1 MFFEKRNQLLTEE
14 LPSLRRY
21 AYALTGNRQQA
32 DELVQ
37 DCYLRACSR
46 FHLWRSDNKL
56 RPWLFTIM
64 HNLYVNWI
72 RNNARRTDVMSLED
86 HEQNMSV
93 KAQQEGVVA
102 VAQLTAQLQQLPPEQ
117 RELLLMVSLEGLS
130 YKEVAGIMKIPM
142 GTVMSR
148 LGRARETLRLSMD
161 HTSKTKLKRI
171 K

>member
-1 MFFEKRNQLLTEE
+1 MEE

-21 AYALTGNRQQA
+21 ARALTGNQHHA
-32 DELVQ
+32 DDLVQ

-46 FHLWRSDNKL
+46 FHLWRSENKL

-72 RNNARRTDVMSLED
+72 RDNARRTDVMPLES
-86 HEQNMSV
+86 HEQHLSV
-93 KAQQEGVVA
+93 KPQQEGVIEI
-102 VAQLTAQLQQLPPEQ
+102 AQLTKQIQQLSLEQ
-117 RELLLMVSLEGLS
+117 REILLMVSLEGLS
-130 YKEVAGIMKIPM
+130 YKEVAGVMKIPV

-148 LGRARETLRLSMD
+148 LGRARETLRLNMD
-161 HTSKTKLKRI
+161 MNGKTKLKRI